1 MKAIPTINSTSGWLR
16 TIRQINALF
25 RPLEFTEQRSKKYG
39 DFYQM
44 VFKNAPPTIVT
55 SNPKAIEDIFTAS
68 PDKFDVGKSN
78 KMLSFLLGDNSLLLL
93 DGKQH
98 RSRRRLL
105 MPPFHGESLH
115 ECSKKIIE
123 ITHKVSDRLEIN
135 KPFHVRSLTQEI
147 TMRVILSV
155 VFGIDSGERCDCLR
169 KLLTNLLETF
179 NSPLNSS
186 LIFFP
191 VLQKDLGKYSPWGKF
206 LLLQQEI
213 RSLIYAEIKERR
225 ELLASGD
232 INSKDIFTLLL
243 LAKDENGEGMS
254 DEELHDE
261 LITLLFAGHETTASA
276 LAWVF
281 YWVHYFPEV
290 QEKLRFELNNYQ
302 QESDNINDLTYL
314 NAVISETLRI
324 YPIAGSAFP
333 RIFNQP
339 VSVMGYD
346 LPPKTWTLVS
356 IYALHHR
363 EDLYPNPKQ
372 FDPQRFIDRTY
383 TNYEYIP
390 FGGGNRRCIG
400 SALALLEMKLV
411 TATILA
417 NFELSSIGN
426 RPMKP
431 VRRGLTIAPPASF
444 KMVVKNKIT
453 RKSSNPDRAILM
465 SNN

>member
-1 MKAIPTINSTSGWLR
+1 MKTIPTIKSTSGWLR

-25 RPLEFTEQRSKKYG
+25 RPLEFTEQRSQKYG

-55 SNPKAIEDIFTAS
+55 SNPKAIEEIFTAS
-68 PDKFDVGKSN
+68 PDKFEVGKSN
-78 KMLSFLLGDNSLLLL
+78 KMLSFLVGDNSLLLL

-98 RSRRRLL
+98 RNRRRLL

-115 ECSKKIIE
+115 ECSKKIVE

-135 KPFHVRSLTQEI
+135 KPFNVRSLTQEI

-155 VFGIDSGERCDCLR
+155 VFGIDSGTRCDRLR
-169 KLLTNLLETF
+169 ELLTNLLETF
-179 NSPLNSS
+179 NNPLNSS

-191 VLQKDLGKYSPWGKF
+191 VLQKDWGKLSPWGRF

-213 RSLIYAEIKERR
+213 KSLIYAEIKERR
-225 ELLASGD
+225 ELLASGQ
-232 INSKDIFTLLL
+232 IETKDIFTLLL
-243 LAKDENGEGMS
+243 LAKDENGVGMT

-281 YWVHYFPEV
+281 YWIHYFPEV
-290 QEKLRFELNNYQ
+290 QEKLRFELDNYRK
-302 QESDNINDLTYL
+302 ESDNGNINNLTYL

-324 YPIAGSAFP
+324 YPIAASAFP
-333 RIFNQP
+333 RIFTKP
-339 VSVMGYD
+339 MSIMGYD
-346 LPPKTWTLVS
+346 LEPNTWSLVS

-363 EDLYPNPKQ
+363 EDLYPNSKQ
-372 FDPQRFIDRTY
+372 FDPQRFINKTY
-383 TNYEYIP
+383 SNYEYIP

-417 NFELSSIGN
+417 NFELKLTSD

-444 KMVVKNKIT
+444 KMIIKNRRCRSKV
-453 RKSSNPDRAILM
+453 
-465 SNN
+465 